1 MVLVKEEIVG
11 TFSKRELK
19 KANQKIF
26 RTEKLIGIRGC
37 KLYIEWRDYDSLFNS
52 CIIKKD
58 MV

>member
-1 MVLVKEEIVG
+1 MKEEIVG